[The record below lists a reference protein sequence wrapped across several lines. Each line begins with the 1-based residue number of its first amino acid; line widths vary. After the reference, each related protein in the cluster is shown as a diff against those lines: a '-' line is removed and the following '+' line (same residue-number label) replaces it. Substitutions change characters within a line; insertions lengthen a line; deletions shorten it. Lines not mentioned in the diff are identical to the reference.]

1 MTNRHNESG
10 ADPEPLALD
19 PRQTPARERYGFLL
33 AMAAHRLRSRF
44 EEELEPMGVQ
54 LKHVQVLAMISH
66 FGPVAQQR
74 LGEFICI
81 DRTSMVGLMDEME
94 QRGLVQ
100 RHPDPTDRR
109 VHRIHLTESGQDLFQ
124 RANDT
129 VEEVENEVLGPLS
142 EQERLLLKSML
153 QRIVD
158 PGAWSGFE
166 HINIKVSGRSG
177 EASGRPDSP
186 PGGGEGRSR

>member
-1 MTNRHNESG
+1 MNHRQEDAGPNQES
-10 ADPEPLALD
+10 LSLD

-54 LKHVQVLAMISH
+54 LKHVQVLAMIHH

-74 LGEFICI
+74 LGESICI
-81 DRTSMVGLMDEME
+81 DRTSMVGLLDEME
-94 QRGLVQ
+94 QRDLVQ
-100 RHPDPTDRR
+100 RQPDPVDRR
-109 VHRIHLTESGQDLFQ
+109 AHRVHLTESGQELLH
-124 RANDT
+124 RANDM
-129 VEEVENEVLGPLS
+129 VEDVENEVLGPLS
-142 EQERLLLKSML
+142 EQERPQFKSML

-166 HINIKVSGRSG
+166 HILIKVSGRAG
-177 EASGRPDSP
+177 EATGRPDALPS
-186 PGGGEGRSR
+186 GGEGRSR